1 MSLSVKILIAVVACV
16 LLGGLSG
23 AATVSSIQTWYINVN
38 KPSWNP
44 PNWLF
49 GPVWT
54 MLYILMGI
62 AFALVWNSSNE
73 NKDKAMFLFYIQFG
87 LNMLWSMLFFY
98 FRSPGIA
105 LIEIVV
111 MLFFILLTTNAFK
124 KIDPRAAYLLFPYI
138 AWVSF
143 ATFLN
148 FTIWRL
154 N

>member
-1 MSLSVKILIAVVACV
+1 MSLSIKILIAIAACV
-16 LLGGLSG
+16 ILGGLSG
-23 AATVSSIQTWYINVN
+23 AVTVNAIQTWYVTLN

-54 MLYILMGI
+54 TLYVLMGV
-62 AFALVWNSSNE
+62 AFGLVWHSSNE
-73 NKDKAMFLFYIQFG
+73 DKDKAMFLFYIQFG
-87 LNMLWSMLFFY
+87 LNMLWSLLFFY
-98 FRSPGIA
+98 FKSPGLA
-105 LIEIVV
+105 LIEIVL
-111 MLFFILLTTNAFK
+111 MLAFILLTTNAFK
-124 KIDPRAAYLLFPYI
+124 KIEPRAAYLLFPYI

-148 FTIWRL
+148 FTIWKL

>member
-1 MSLSVKILIAVVACV
+1 

-23 AATVSSIQTWYINVN
+23 VATVSSIQTWYVTVN

-54 MLYILMGI
+54 TLFVLMGI
-62 AFALVWNSSNE
+62 AFGLVWNSTNE
-73 NKDKAMFLFYIQFG
+73 DKEKAMFLFYIQFG

-105 LIEIVV
+105 LIEIVL
-111 MLFFILLTTNAFK
+111 MLGFILLTTNAFK

>member
-1 MSLSVKILIAVVACV
+1 MSLFVKILIAVLTCTI
-16 LLGGLSG
+16 LGGLSG
-23 AATVSSIQTWYINVN
+23 FITVNAIQTWYITLN

-54 MLYILMGI
+54 TLYLMMGV
-62 AFALVWNSSNE
+62 AFALVWHSTNIDKE
-73 NKDKAMFLFYIQFG
+73 KAMFLFYVQFA
-87 LNMLWSMLFFY
+87 LNLLWSFLFFY
-98 FRSPGIA
+98 FQSPGIA
-105 LIEIVV
+105 LIEIVL
-111 MLFFILLTTNAFK
+111 MLAFILLTTNAFK
-124 KIDPRAAYLLFPYI
+124 KIDARAAYLMVPYI

-148 FTIWRL
+148 FTIWKL

>member
-1 MSLSVKILIAVVACV
+1 MSLSIKILIAVVACV

-23 AATVSSIQTWYINVN
+23 VATVSSIQTWYVTVN

-54 MLYILMGI
+54 TLFVLMGI
-62 AFALVWNSSNE
+62 AFGLVWNSTNE
-73 NKDKAMFLFYIQFG
+73 DKEKAMFLFYIQFG

-105 LIEIVV
+105 LIEIVL
-111 MLFFILLTTNAFK
+111 MLGFILLTTNAFK